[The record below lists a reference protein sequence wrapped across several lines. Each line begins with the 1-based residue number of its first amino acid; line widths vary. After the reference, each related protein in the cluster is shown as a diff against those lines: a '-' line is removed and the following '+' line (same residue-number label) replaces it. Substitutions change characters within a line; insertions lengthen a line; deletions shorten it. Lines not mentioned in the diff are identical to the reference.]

1 MVMVFGDQER
11 REVMS
16 RINSALQ
23 CSVNI
28 IGEEQWVSTAKSSTD
43 DSSGKQQGG
52 HTSPVPQR
60 IFPVESN
67 PVLVEMKNKRH
78 NDFQLILVFNMHK
91 SWKHQW
97 ATLKRRIE
105 SKIYKKI

>member
-1 MVMVFGDQER
+1 
-11 REVMS
+11 MS
-16 RINSALQ
+16 MTDSALQ
-23 CSVNI
+23 CSVNN

-43 DSSGKQQGG
+43 GSSGKQQGAT
-52 HTSPVPQR
+52 HLQFLKL
-60 IFPVESN
+60 FPVELN

-105 SKIYKKI
+105 SKFYKKI